1 MSEATL
7 LVRFCRFCVRALM
20 CVQPARPVQK
30 AGVPLGRDSTDILLT
45 SPNLSD
51 FCSALLLKLSPDL
64 SSIHTLICTLSSNLP
79 LNRPPGQAARG
90 R

>member
-30 AGVPLGRDSTDILLT
+30 AGVPLGRDSTDILLMST
-45 SPNLSD
+45 NLFLIMLELKGMSD
-51 FCSALLLKLSPDL
+51 FAVP
-64 SSIHTLICTLSSNLP
+64 
-79 LNRPPGQAARG
+79 
-90 R
+90 